1 MLIYSIIIAVAF
13 IVIVLLILL
22 VVGVFLKKEYS
33 EDAKSYF
40 DSDFLAT
47 SQNYQ
52 RVSIL
57 LFAAMQIV
65 TFVSMAVLFMLIF
78 RIFSNNYRPSVLTAL
93 ILILA
98 FFVSLIIITFT
109 VGDIDDKVVVSAE
122 IPGVDIA
129 DRPVYYKGTGRL
141 KGSFI
146 RAGEADEPMS
156 DYEIYSYDAYHRRIR
171 DDIRIADMAEKTQ
184 FDKLAIDKFIIAVKE
199 NKPNIS
205 RLEDDEILE
214 LMGIVKDGKPTLTGV
229 MCFYKYPQAIFPQL
243 CITAVVVPG
252 TQMGQTGIDGERFID
267 NKRIEGTISQMLD
280 EAMYFVKR
288 NMREKTIIDKNGKRN
303 DKPEYP
309 VKAVREA
316 VLNALMHRDYSIH
329 TEGTPVR
336 IIIYSDRMEII
347 NEGGL
352 YGKLTIDS
360 LGKIHADT
368 RNQTLTNI
376 LEILKIAD
384 NRYSGIPT
392 IRMEMQEHNHPEP
405 IFKNNR
411 GSFFVI
417 LENRMEIQIESS
429 KLKTGDIQA
438 GLLEFCKTPKTREE
452 IVKLVGRTQYY
463 AIKTLVMPLVEQG
476 LLKLTIPDKPKSRN
490 QKYFS

>member
-1 MLIYSIIIAVAF
+1 MQKED
-13 IVIVLLILL
+13 LLNL
-22 VVGVFLKKEYS
+22 VKEVQKYQCES
-33 EDAKSYF
+33 QTVEVKSAHEGCPTKLYGSLSSF
-40 DSDFLAT
+40 SNQDGGG
-47 SQNYQ
+47 
-52 RVSIL
+52 IL
-57 LFAAMQIV
+57 LFGIDEKRDFEVAGVYDPQDLMHKVTEQCKQMQPIV
-65 TFVSMAVLFMLIF
+65 
-78 RIFSNNYRPSVLTAL
+78 RPL
-93 ILILA
+93 
-98 FFVSLIIITFT
+98 FT
-109 VGDIDDKVVVSAE
+109 VCDIGDKVVVSAE

-146 RAGEADEPMS
+146 RSGEADEPMS
-156 DYEIYSYDAYHRRIR
+156 DYEIYSHDAYHRRIR
-171 DDIRIADMAEKTQ
+171 DDIRIADIAQKTQ
-184 FDKLAIDKFIIAVKE
+184 FDKPAIDKFIIAVKE

-214 LMGIVKDGKPTLTGV
+214 LMGIVKDTKPTLTGV

-376 LEILKIAD
+376 LEILKIAE

-392 IRMEMQEHNHPEP
+392 IRMEMQEHHHPEP

-411 GSFFVI
+411 GSFLVI
-417 LENRMEIQIESS
+417 LENRMEIQIEGS
-429 KLKTGDIQA
+429 KLKTRDIQA
-438 GLLEFCKTPKTREE
+438 DLLEFCKIPKTREE